1 MPNGATATIIG
12 HLTRDPESKSVGND
26 DMKTQLRSCFAF
38 FLVGLVAL
46 TAFDASAAVAPHS
59 EESMM
64 KGATHVTTGKVVAL
78 SSKTQ
83 KSKVESTLFARDR
96 IFKVTMILSEVEKG
110 KAIKP
115 GDELTFEAWQP
126 STRLPLLPGPQGHQ
140 PIPGRGDLVKVYL
153 LYNANSKTYHPYMPN
168 GIRILREAN

>member
-1 MPNGATATIIG
+1 MTN
-12 HLTRDPESKSVGND
+12 
-26 DMKTQLRSCFAF
+26 KTKPLFAA
-38 FLVGLVAL
+38 FLVGSFTLV
-46 TAFDASAAVAPHS
+46 AFDASAAVAPHS

-64 KGATHVTTGKVVAL
+64 KGATHVIRGKVVAL

-115 GDELTFEAWQP
+115 SDELTFEAWQP

-140 PIPGRGDLVKVYL
+140 PIPAKGDLVKTYL
-153 LYNANSKTYHPYMPN
+153 LYNQKTKTYHPFMPN
-168 GIRILREAN
+168 GIEILKKAKKGK